1 MRRMLEKRA
10 LRKTFGPMR
19 KEVRVDS
26 KGLRIDEFS
35 EFYYEQN
42 VNYIV
47 H

>member
-1 MRRMLEKRA
+1 M
-10 LRKTFGPMR
+10 LRKTFGRMR

-26 KGLRIDEFS
+26 KGLHNAEFC

-42 VNYIV
+42 VNYKV